1 MRVHRYATTTMSA
14 AATAAAIAAA
24 GRIEMSA
31 ATGAPAGRGHVT
43 TIATTIRVNS
53 TVTSGYHGD
62 APRTHGE
69 S

>member
-1 MRVHRYATTTMSA
+1 MSA
-14 AATAAAIAAA
+14 AARAAAIAAA
-24 GRIEMSA
+24 GRSETLAVSG
-31 ATGAPAGRGHVT
+31 TPAGRGHVT

-62 APRTHGE
+62 APRTHVE